1 MQCVVLGS
9 AAGGGYPQWNCRCS
23 VCSLYWNGDP
33 RVSRRTQSS
42 IAISANGKDWVL
54 LNCSPD
60 IREQIGQLKQL
71 QPNALRGS
79 PIQAVV
85 LTNGDIDHIG
95 GLLSLREGTAFHLYG
110 TKTVLETI
118 EASPVFSVLDRRVVS
133 ISAFAI
139 GERFSPLPDLRI
151 EAFKVPGKVPLY
163 LEGDSPNTELEGEF
177 TVGLEVSDA
186 AGKRLHYVPGC
197 AKLTPELRRQLEGS
211 DCLFFDGTLWRD
223 DEMIAEGLGSKT
235 GKRMG
240 HMPLSGAEG
249 SIEAFTR
256 VNVARKFFIHI
267 NNTNPVHIKGSPEER
282 ATRNAGWD
290 IAHDGMEIV
299 L

>member
-163 LEGDSPNTELEGEF
+163 LEGNSPNTELEGEF